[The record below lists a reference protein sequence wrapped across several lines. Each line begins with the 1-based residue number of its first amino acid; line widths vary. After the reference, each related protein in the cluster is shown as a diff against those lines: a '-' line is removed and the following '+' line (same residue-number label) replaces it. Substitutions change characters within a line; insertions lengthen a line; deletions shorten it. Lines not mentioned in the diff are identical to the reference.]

1 MPTERDVERWLS
13 TQDAYTLHKPV
24 RRHFKRR
31 CVVVGGPNQQW
42 QADLVDMSRLKA
54 ANDGTTFLLTV
65 IDVFSKRAWC
75 IPLKSKSA
83 ASLVAA
89 FRRLLNNRAPTTLQT
104 DKGSEFLN
112 RPLQRLL
119 KEYGVHHFTTH
130 NEDTKA
136 SIVERYNRTLKTRM
150 WRYFTKKQ
158 TIRYVDALQDF
169 VRSYNDSYHRS
180 IGMAPSAVNGANQ
193 ETVWQRLY
201 GHDGGGGTP
210 KYRVGDRVRIS
221 KAKRHF
227 EKGYMANWTEE
238 LFTIV
243 DAHRSD
249 PPVYRLVDWHGDSLD
264 GTFYELELQKVIVS
278 ADKTYRVE
286 TELRRRNNGREV
298 LVKWFGYPE
307 SFNSWIDARTL
318 TSYT

>member
-1 MPTERDVERWLS
+1 MRSIR
-13 TQDAYTLHKPV
+13 Q
-24 RRHFKRR
+24 
-31 CVVVGGPNQQW
+31 
-42 QADLVDMSRLKA
+42 
-54 ANDGTTFLLTV
+54 
-65 IDVFSKRAWC
+65 
-75 IPLKSKSA
+75 
-83 ASLVAA
+83 
-89 FRRLLNNRAPTTLQT
+89 RRLRLPVTP
-104 DKGSEFLN
+104 SEN
-112 RPLQRLL
+112 SS
-119 KEYGVHHFTTH
+119 H
-130 NEDTKA
+130 
-136 SIVERYNRTLKTRM
+136 
-150 WRYFTKKQ
+150 
-158 TIRYVDALQDF
+158 
-169 VRSYNDSYHRS
+169 
-180 IGMAPSAVNGANQ
+180 GANQ

-210 KYRVGDRVRIS
+210 KYRVGDRMRIS

-264 GTFYELELQKVIVS
+264 GTFYEPELQKVIVS

>member
-1 MPTERDVERWLS
+1 MPAERDVERWLS

-24 RRHFKRR
+24 RRRFKRR

-42 QADLVDMSRLKA
+42 QADLVDMSRLKQT
-54 ANDGTTFLLTV
+54 NNEITFLLTV

-83 ASLVAA
+83 AALVTA
-89 FRRLLNNRAPTTLQT
+89 FTPLLNNRAPTTLQT

-112 RPLQRLL
+112 WPLQRLL

-150 WRYFTKKQ
+150 WRYFTKNQ
-158 TIRYVDALQDF
+158 TLRYVDVLQDF
-169 VRSYNDSYHRS
+169 VRSYNDTSHRS

-193 ETVWQRLY
+193 EMVWQRLY
-201 GHDGGGGTP
+201 GHDGGGTP

-227 EKGYMANWTEE
+227 AKGYMANWTEE

-243 DAHRSD
+243 DVHRSD
-249 PPVYRLVDWHGDSLD
+249 PPVYRLVDWNGDSLD
-264 GTFYELELQKVIVS
+264 GTFYEPELQKVIVS

-286 TELRRRNNGREV
+286 AELRRRNNGREV